1 MSIAR
6 RVGIVVIGVVS
17 VLQWGAC
24 SAFWAGRPSAP
35 LGVNTVVDSLTVD
48 PILMLEF
55 DGALRAARW
64 RWLRALDESAA
75 GRYEGAREEL
85 DQAYYT
91 LAAVD
96 DNPYLEGALGRDPQA
111 EVDAVAQAVERAYLA
126 VLPHI
131 ESLSPDSPLSLLLT
145 ELGDEALEE
154 LPVDAVSLVRIHQ
167 LAPRCDIPIDANARV
182 ASSIHFFQT
191 RGRQTWEAWHRRSG
205 RYRDLIVPILRQSG
219 LPEDLFYL
227 SMIESGFNP
236 RAYSR
241 AHAAGLWQFVRST
254 GRLEGLRIDNWV
266 DERRDPVKSTRAAVR
281 HLSGLYREFGDWRL
295 ATAAYNSGRG
305 RVRRAIEKAGTD
317 DFWRLDLPRE
327 TRNYVPLLMAATV
340 IAKDPERFGF
350 ETLTLDDPITWDQ
363 VKLTE
368 LIDLKTAAR
377 LLGMEG
383 VGYLRVLNPE
393 LRKLFTPHRP
403 KEGYLFNVPAG
414 QGTSFLTAF
423 ERMPKSERSGI
434 YEYRVSRGDN
444 LWTIA
449 RAFGVSTGDL
459 SGANG
464 LANASLIRPGQVIV
478 IPISGGRVAPPGSGT
493 HTVRRGESLWTISRR
508 YHVPLRDL
516 RGWNGLT
523 GDTIRPGQKLKVG
536 TQVLTSRQR
545 APVVADASGRPVH
558 TVRSGESLWSIAR
571 THQVAVSD
579 LKRWNDL
586 AEDVIRP
593 GQSLFVGDTPAAA
606 EDSYT
611 VVRGDTLF
619 GIARRF
625 GVNAA
630 QIARRN
636 NMSLSSTL
644 LTGMELRI
652 PTQMQID

>member
-1 MSIAR
+1 
-6 RVGIVVIGVVS
+6 VGIVVIGVVS

-327 TRNYVPLLMAATV
+327 TRNYVPLLMAAAV

>member
-17 VLQWGAC
+17 ALQWGAC

-154 LPVDAVSLVRIHQ
+154 LPVDAVPLVRIHQ

-191 RGRQTWEAWHRRSG
+191 RGRQTWEAWYRRSG

-327 TRNYVPLLMAATV
+327 TRNYVPLLMAAAV

-414 QGTSFLTAF
+414 QGTSFLTALD
-423 ERMPKSERSGI
+423 RMPKSERSGI

-478 IPISGGRVAPPGSGT
+478 IPISGGRIAPPGTGT

-558 TVRSGESLWSIAR
+558 TVRSGESLWSIAH

-586 AEDVIRP
+586 AKDVIRP
-593 GQSLFVGDTPAAA
+593 GQSLFVGDTAAAA

-630 QIARRN
+630 RIARRN
-636 NMSLSSTL
+636 NLSLSSTL